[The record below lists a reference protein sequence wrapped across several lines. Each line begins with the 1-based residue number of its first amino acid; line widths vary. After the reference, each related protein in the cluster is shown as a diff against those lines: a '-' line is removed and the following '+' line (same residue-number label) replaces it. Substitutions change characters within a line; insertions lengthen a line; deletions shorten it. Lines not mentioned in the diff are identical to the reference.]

1 LKFREQLPGAES
13 EPFLIEQN
21 KAVRSRLK
29 NRGGRQA
36 GFTLIEMTVVIVIL
50 AVIAVVV
57 LPRLP
62 FAHERDLKTS
72 ARTLASSLRYLGDLA
87 ISSKQHYR
95 LRITLLNNEVAVTRV
110 IPEGDELAVSDGTL
124 NRLSL
129 LDGIVFSDVVTPH
142 LGKIIEGEAVLD
154 FGPLGVEEL
163 AVIHLKRIEDSRFYT
178 VAVYPGSG
186 RVTVLEGYQE
196 GTLPEED
203 EEESR

>member
-1 LKFREQLPGAES
+1 LLLQNQVLLPES
-13 EPFLIEQN
+13 EPFLIVQR
-21 KAVRSRLK
+21 KASKSRSEKRVA
-29 NRGGRQA
+29 RQA

-50 AVIAVVV
+50 SVVAFLV

-72 ARTLASSLRYLGDLA
+72 ARTLAASLRYLGDLA

-95 LRITLLNNEVAVTRV
+95 LRFTLVTNEITVTRV
-110 IPEGDELAVSDGTL
+110 IPEGDELPVTDVTL
-124 NRLSL
+124 TRLSL
-129 LDGIVFSDVVTPH
+129 RDGIVFADVVTPQ
-142 LGKIIEGEAVLD
+142 LGKVAEGKAVLD

-163 AVIHLKRIEDSRFYT
+163 AVIHLKPTDDSRYYT

-203 EEESR
+203 QEETR